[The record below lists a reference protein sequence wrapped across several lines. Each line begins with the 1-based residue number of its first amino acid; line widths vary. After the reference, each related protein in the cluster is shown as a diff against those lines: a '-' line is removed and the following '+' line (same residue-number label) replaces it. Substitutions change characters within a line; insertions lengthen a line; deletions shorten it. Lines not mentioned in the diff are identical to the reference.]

1 MLSRK
6 VVRIIGNILIG
17 RKIEEAH
24 TVVREKKM
32 IFIND
37 DILRFGHI
45 IFISCN
51 FSQNFVKIV
60 LENIWKVSKFQPKT
74 PVLPSSAL
82 TVYYYTVRITVTYSL
97 IYECIIFPHKTQMK
111 LELPSYQ
118 IQGYLLY

>member
-37 DILRFGHI
+37 DFLRFGHI

-51 FSQNFVKIV
+51 TIFKYSSQNFVQIV
-60 LENIWKVSKFQPKT
+60 LFLDSVSSHN
-74 PVLPSSAL
+74 LSYI
-82 TVYYYTVRITVTYSL
+82 YYQWGRN
-97 IYECIIFPHKTQMK
+97 EIF
-111 LELPSYQ
+111 
-118 IQGYLLY
+118 